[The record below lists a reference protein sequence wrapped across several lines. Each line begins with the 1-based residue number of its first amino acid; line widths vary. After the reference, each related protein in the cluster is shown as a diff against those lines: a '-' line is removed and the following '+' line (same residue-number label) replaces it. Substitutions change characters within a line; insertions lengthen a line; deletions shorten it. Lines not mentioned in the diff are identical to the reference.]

1 MKETSAGEYVS
12 IGQVVVRSPV
22 ELGSP
27 SLVDGLDARLALCR
41 VLDRVRS
48 GDFIIQVVYQELTD
62 CAWGREALPY
72 RPEQAFCLPKV
83 FFSTSVEIS

>member
-48 GDFIIQVVYQELTD
+48 GDFVIQVVYQKLTD
-62 CAWGREALPY
+62 SARGRKPLLY
-72 RPEQAFCLPKV
+72 RP
-83 FFSTSVEIS
+83 